1 MASDRLDRD
10 RLLAEAMERTGEVDL
25 GDPSWEEGFDILLDS
40 LRDEANLNELGME
53 IALAELTAYLSN
65 RLMITAW
72 RTSHPEIVKE
82 AISRPIVIV
91 GQPRTGTTIL
101 YDLLGQDPDL
111 RVPLTW
117 EVDRP
122 MPPPETAT
130 YGTDPRIDEVQA
142 SIDMAE
148 SLMPGFTTFH
158 PVGALLGQECVRMTA
173 SDFRSMIFPTQYRLP
188 NYNHWLLHVA
198 DLGPTYQWH
207 RRYLQHLQSRH
218 PAEQWL
224 LKSPAHLWHLEALAA
239 EYPDALIIQ
248 THRDPL
254 KVIASTSALATHLRR
269 MASDEVSITETASS
283 YADDIFLGLDR
294 GIEARQQGTFPP
306 EHVIDVH
313 YSEFIADPLSE
324 IREIYAALG
333 RELDGLVE
341 NQMRSFLA
349 SHPGNDGGDRYSFAD
364 TALDGIAL
372 RERSKPYLEYFNVAT
387 EPVN

>member
-1 MASDRLDRD
+1 MALERLDRD
-10 RLLAEAMERTGEVDL
+10 CLLAEAMERTGEVDL
-25 GDPSWEEGFDILLDS
+25 GDPSWEEGLDILLDS
-40 LRDEANLNELGME
+40 LRHEANLNELGVE
-53 IALAELTAYLSN
+53 IALAELTTYLSN

-72 RTSHPEIVKE
+72 RKSHPEIAKE
-82 AISRPIVIV
+82 VIERPIVIV

-101 YDLLGQDPDL
+101 YDLLGQDPGL

-142 SIDMAE
+142 TVDMAE

-188 NYNHWLLHVA
+188 NYSHWLLHVA
-198 DLGPTYQWH
+198 DLGPAYRWH

-224 LKSPAHLWHLEALAA
+224 LKSPAHLWHLDALAA
-239 EYPDALIIQ
+239 EYPDAVIIQ

-283 YADDIFLGLDR
+283 YAEDIFLGLDR
-294 GIEARQQGTFPP
+294 GIEARRQNTFPP

-313 YSEFIADPLSE
+313 YSEFIADPPAA
-324 IREIYAALG
+324 IRNVYAALG
-333 RELDGLVE
+333 RELDGPVE
-341 NQMRSFLA
+341 NRMSTFLA
-349 SHPGNDGGDRYSFAD
+349 AHPGNDGGDRYCFAD

-372 RERSKPYLEYFNVAT
+372 RERSKPYLEYFKVAA